1 MSDPIITMCPTM
13 ANPEAFSTVPE
24 LRDELHR
31 ANENLLKMADRLH
44 SLTCVTQDISEV
56 LANILVAHMAGKT
69 EAVKELLDKIA
80 ARHVR
85 VVPPTPGGL
94 H

>member
-1 MSDPIITMCPTM
+1 MTITAMPTM
-13 ANPEAFSTVPE
+13 ANPEALTTVKE
-24 LRDELHR
+24 LREELHR
-31 ANENLLKMADRLH
+31 ANENLFKMADRLH

-56 LANILVAHMAGKT
+56 LANILVAHMAGKAD
-69 EAVKELLDKIA
+69 AVKDLLDKIA
-80 ARHVR
+80 ARHVK